1 MAVYTFAFSTK
12 SLLSFYVKN
21 NHYVCQILESSTQNL
36 GSSLNIQGIDWELY
50 IQHCV
55 HG

>member
-1 MAVYTFAFSTK
+1 MCAK
-12 SLLSFYVKN
+12 SWNPQYNLL
-21 NHYVCQILESSTQNL
+21 
-36 GSSLNIQGIDWELY
+36 SSLNLQGIDWELY